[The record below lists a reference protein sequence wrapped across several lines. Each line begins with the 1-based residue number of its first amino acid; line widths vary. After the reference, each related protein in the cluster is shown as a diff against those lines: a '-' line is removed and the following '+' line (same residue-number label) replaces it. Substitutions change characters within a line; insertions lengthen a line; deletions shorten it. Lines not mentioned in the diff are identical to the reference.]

1 MYSAKINGEP
11 TTFGTSGLL
20 YRSNKVM
27 YDRKTE
33 SLWHQFTGEPIIGP
47 LADSGI
53 RLDFFPVEVTT
64 WEEWAETH
72 PATTVLSADTGLYRA
87 GFYVPE
93 GDPRAIYN
101 SYFSSPETMFPVPF
115 RDDSLATKDVVLGVG
130 IGGHYKAYAVAALQR
145 DRIVND
151 VLGDTEIV
159 VLASAFSQAARVYL
173 RDGRRFGFAEDGP
186 GPSVLPEKLRDA
198 AGVVWN
204 VTEESLVSTADS
216 TETLARVPAG
226 MSFWFGWRQFHQDT
240 ELYDGGP

>member
-27 YDRKTE
+27 YDRLTE

-47 LADSGI
+47 LAQSGI

-64 WEEWAETH
+64 WEEWAGRH
-72 PATTVLSADTGLYRA
+72 PDTTVLSADTGLYQA
-87 GFYVPE
+87 AFYVPE
-93 GDPRAIYN
+93 SDPRAIYN
-101 SYFSSPETMFPVPF
+101 DYFSSPDTMFPVPF

-130 IGGHYKAYAVAALQR
+130 INDRYKAYAVEDLQR

-159 VLASAFSQAARVYL
+159 VIASSRSQAARVYL
-173 RDGRRFGFAEDGP
+173 RDGRSFGFAEDPPDPTG
-186 GPSVLPEKLRDA
+186 LPAKLLDA
-198 AGVVWN
+198 DGVVWN
-204 VTEESLVSTADS
+204 VTEDSLVSTADPS
-216 TETLARVPAG
+216 QSLARVPSS
-226 MSFWFGWRQFHQDT
+226 MSFWFGWRQFHTDT
-240 ELYDGGP
+240 ELYTGGQ